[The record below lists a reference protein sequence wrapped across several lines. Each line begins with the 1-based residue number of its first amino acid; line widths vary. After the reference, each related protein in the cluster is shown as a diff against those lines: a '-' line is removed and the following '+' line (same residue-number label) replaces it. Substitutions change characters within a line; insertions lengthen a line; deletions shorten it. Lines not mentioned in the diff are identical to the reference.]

1 MGEASLQLGPDTGVI
16 SDEIAGLD
24 QKIEEVEA
32 PGTRFQRFVSTD
44 SGLQR
49 LMQERSEICVVC
61 RDECIQL
68 LLYDVSADEHLV
80 TRACPESGAP
90 SPLPTPASSAHKATE
105 RCFET
110 IVVAATHGFG
120 ARVLRD
126 EALDLYEIAR
136 QIVVWPRALGRQ
148 GAHTAQLF
156 HYPVDSVRPFER
168 VTSPRCRE
176 IAMLDEVAERAAQ
189 RLARRLELRS
199 PAEDAAD
206 TLRGGAR
213 GGPGPRTQSPICP
226 FWRPR
231 PRGTL
236 AL

>member
-1 MGEASLQLGPDTGVI
+1 SEDWLNLSRVRFARLICGKQQDDFGLEGVSILEFVDEKMGEASLQLGPDTGVI

-68 LLYDVSADEHLV
+68 LLYDVSAEEHLV
-80 TRACPESGAP
+80 TRECPESGAP

-110 IVVAATHGFG
+110 IVVAATHGF
-120 ARVLRD
+120 
-126 EALDLYEIAR
+126 
-136 QIVVWPRALGRQ
+136 
-148 GAHTAQLF
+148 
-156 HYPVDSVRPFER
+156 
-168 VTSPRCRE
+168 
-176 IAMLDEVAERAAQ
+176 
-189 RLARRLELRS
+189 
-199 PAEDAAD
+199 
-206 TLRGGAR
+206 
-213 GGPGPRTQSPICP
+213 
-226 FWRPR
+226 
-231 PRGTL
+231 
-236 AL
+236 